1 MIDLLGSFG
10 RCEEVTKVETRI
22 CQYCGNTIRI
32 ESQDDRWGED
42 GRLYKGWS
50 KTEGCTCELYRVKQ
64 KLKPMCYN
72 CKYRDIDDPF
82 HPKGYCGNEAMK
94 KEMSDKFEI
103 TKLAI
108 KDELQHCK
116 HWEPMNGLFNS
127 FIPKVMR

>member
-50 KTEGCTCELYRVKQ
+50 KTEGCTCELYRVNQ
-64 KLKPMCYN
+64 KVKPMCYN
-72 CKYRDIDDPF
+72 CKYRGLDDI
-82 HPKGYCGNEAMK
+82 HYLKGYCKNDEMK
-94 KEMSDKFEI
+94 KEISDKFI
-103 TKLAI
+103 IATLAI
-108 KDELQHCK
+108 KDEFKHCS
-116 HWEPMNGLFNS
+116 HWEPMDGLFNS